1 MEAELAASLKN
12 LRTDHIDLYQFHNPG
27 PENLDKILAPGGAME
42 ALLEAKAKGVVG
54 HIGITAH
61 LSQTFENAL
70 KVDEIET
77 IMFPYNIVEQQG
89 KELIDRC
96 AEKGKAFIDMKP
108 LAGGAI
114 EDGRL
119 ALRYVLSNPAVTV
132 SIPGMAA
139 PEELEQNVAGSA
151 NTAPLTPEEK
161 AACQKVRD
169 TLGTQF
175 CRTLYF
181 RIKEYP
187 CMKQQPPERTKRLAV
202 IAAAA
207 VILVM
212 VLLIIETF
220 RLLLPGLWT
229 AFSSGDEQA
238 LSDYLTSEGRL
249 RSFLTLWFLAFVQVV
264 SLVIPAMPVQLAA
277 GIAYGPWK
285 GFVTSFSASVAAN
298 FLVFLLAR
306 RLAKSH

>member
-1 MEAELAASLKN
+1 
-12 LRTDHIDLYQFHNPG
+12 
-27 PENLDKILAPGGAME
+27 
-42 ALLEAKAKGVVG
+42 
-54 HIGITAH
+54 
-61 LSQTFENAL
+61 
-70 KVDEIET
+70 
-77 IMFPYNIVEQQG
+77 
-89 KELIDRC
+89 
-96 AEKGKAFIDMKP
+96 
-108 LAGGAI
+108 
-114 EDGRL
+114 
-119 ALRYVLSNPAVTV
+119 
-132 SIPGMAA
+132 
-139 PEELEQNVAGSA
+139 
-151 NTAPLTPEEK
+151 
-161 AACQKVRD
+161 
-169 TLGTQF
+169 
-175 CRTLYF
+175 
-181 RIKEYP
+181 
-187 CMKQQPPERTKRLAV
+187 MKQQPPERTKRLAV

-207 VILVM
+207 VMLVM

-306 RLAKSH
+306 RLAKVIELLTANSPKANKLLNSVRNSKNPWFYTILAFITPGLPNGIIPYAAAHANMKPKQFFAAICISMPIPTLLTCFYSGGAAVQPALNTDLFGLAHAGVNYGLIALGMSAGSLLSYAGSQLLDLPARHMLAVASAVAGGICFLFVKPVATVEKQQGNG

>member
-1 MEAELAASLKN
+1 
-12 LRTDHIDLYQFHNPG
+12 
-27 PENLDKILAPGGAME
+27 
-42 ALLEAKAKGVVG
+42 
-54 HIGITAH
+54 
-61 LSQTFENAL
+61 
-70 KVDEIET
+70 
-77 IMFPYNIVEQQG
+77 
-89 KELIDRC
+89 
-96 AEKGKAFIDMKP
+96 
-108 LAGGAI
+108 
-114 EDGRL
+114 
-119 ALRYVLSNPAVTV
+119 
-132 SIPGMAA
+132 
-139 PEELEQNVAGSA
+139 
-151 NTAPLTPEEK
+151 
-161 AACQKVRD
+161 
-169 TLGTQF
+169 
-175 CRTLYF
+175 
-181 RIKEYP
+181 
-187 CMKQQPPERTKRLAV
+187 MKQQPPERTKRLAV

-220 RLLLPGLWT
+220 RLLLPGVWT

-306 RLAKSH
+306 RLAKVIELLTANSPKANKLLNSVRNSKNPWFYTILAFITPGLPNGIIPYAAANAGMRPKQFLAAIFISLPFPTLLTCAAGSFMLEGNWLFTVLTGIVLFSFVGILFFNRTKFIAWAHEVKNRHTQKAGA